1 MGAIF
6 HFRYIFL
13 LEPVIISAMEHLPTG
28 NQKQADLHSGG
39 HPWCTQAMRPGSAFM
54 TSLPP
59 ISGGRAYAALADFF
73 AQCAQAFHAEKVDI
87 YAVMDGMLDAY
98 RNPNHLLVDTA
109 FEGTR
114 CHPERRSSI
123 RNLTTGNF
131 DPASLTYG
139 VLDGIAREL
148 YERYQ
153 TMCPRASC
161 SHSRIIGFGNGLR
174 KNAHLQKIIRERF
187 GMQLQLSQCREEAA
201 CGAAIAAFTA
211 VSSMTWREV
220 VGI

>member
-1 MGAIF
+1 MG
-6 HFRYIFL
+6 
-13 LEPVIISAMEHLPTG
+13 TG
-28 NQKQADLHSGG
+28 SQVSMLTDRIVTGDDIEA
-39 HPWCTQAMRPGSAFM
+39 RPFVENSYLAVGA
-54 TSLPP
+54 SLC
-59 ISGGRAYAALADFF
+59 GGRAYAALADFF
-73 AQCAQAFHAEKVDI
+73 AQCAQAFHTEKIDI
-87 YAVMDGMLDAY
+87 YAVMDGMLDTY
-98 RNPNHLLVDTA
+98 RNPNHLLIDTA

-114 CHPERRSSI
+114 DHPERCGSI

-153 TMCPRASC
+153 TMRPGAPC
-161 SHSRIIGFGNGLR
+161 SHSRIIGSGNGLR
-174 KNAHLQKIIRERF
+174 KNAHLQKIVRERF

-211 VSSMTWREV
+211 VSPMTWREV